1 VAQSALSLSRLGF
14 AAFRVSWRL
23 VDDGAAAP
31 PSPATKAWWWRFVD
45 AAGAVVT
52 ELRREAARCSRW
64 RMRCGEGDGGDARVK
79 WRGGEKMVCA
89 AESWWSRTKM
99 VAAVVSGA
107 SPAR

>member
-1 VAQSALSLSRLGF
+1 MRRAVADLLQ
-14 AAFRVSWRL
+14 
-23 VDDGAAAP
+23 
-31 PSPATKAWWWRFVD
+31 
-45 AAGAVVT
+45 
-52 ELRREAARCSRW
+52 RR
-64 RMRCGEGDGGDARVK
+64 GGRGGCDARVK